1 MNEEKNN
8 LTVIDTQNTAENEEN
23 KIVKIVNDQ
32 VKNQK
37 EAQPETKNVEDEAE
51 PVLMPDGAKQLLK
64 ELYLLR
70 SYSGFEEPIRQGIS
84 NFLKKNNIPFVN
96 LNGNILGFNYP
107 GAPLFSAHMDMVNTE
122 NYKLKC
128 DEYSLSSDHVFTLDK
143 KACIR
148 LYRDKEKKHQTSLG
162 ADDKNGI
169 WTILALLSTGRKINF
184 AFCHSEETGGTGSRQ
199 IIDDKECAEFIK
211 SCPYGIIIDRRNA
224 GDIIGY
230 ENKYCL
236 ALDDRL
242 EQFAK
247 DLDYPFKCTSGSVS
261 DADRFSTL
269 IECVNLSCGYYCPHT
284 SNEYTNLNELW
295 TTFCFC
301 CDIVDHFKYTPLSH
315 SRIKAMKGSSYS
327 SNSYCGR
334 STNHYG
340 YHTGNYSGVSSG
352 ATSST
357 IINGKSTV
365 KTDEKKISE
374 TNREKEKTTM
384 RSWRGTTKRCM
395 DGTPGN
401 TSTNCMDAMDEL
413 SYICDMAVENDGYL
427 EASLGAYIIPL
438 YSLSTIPKNIS
449 IRDELCWLRC
459 RGCQEHKILSK
470 TSIDSTFDCSKDGI
484 YQIDWEAK
492 IFGICTR
499 CKTLVDITEQV
510 WEYIC

>member
-1 MNEEKNN
+1 MKEEEGKKNLIIIN
-8 LTVIDTQNTAENEEN
+8 STA
-23 KIVKIVNDQ
+23 KSDKKD
-32 VKNQK
+32 
-37 EAQPETKNVEDEAE
+37 ETKTEKAETVTEAKPVEDDIE
-51 PVLMPDGAKQLLK
+51 PVLMPDVAKQMLK

-70 SYSGFEEPIRQGIS
+70 SYSGFEEPVRQGII
-84 NFLKKNNIPFVN
+84 NFLNKHHIPFVN
-96 LNGNILGFNYP
+96 LNGNILGFNHP

-122 NYKLKC
+122 NYKLK
-128 DEYSLSSDHVFTLDK
+128 DGEFALSNEHVFTLDK

-148 LYRDKEKKHQTSLG
+148 LYRDKDKKHQTSLG

-169 WTILALLSTGRKINF
+169 WTILSLLSTGRRINF

-199 IIDDKECAEFIK
+199 VIDDKECAEFIK

-247 DLDYPFKCTSGSVS
+247 ELNYPFKCTSGSVS

-301 CDIVDHFKYTPLSH
+301 CDIIDHFEYTPLSH

-327 SNSYCGR
+327 SSSYSGNSTYYGGSSGYSGYYGGYNR
-334 STNHYG
+334 STYG
-340 YHTGNYSGVSSG
+340 NSSSS
-352 ATSST
+352 ASSTTVTYKTSST
-357 IINGKSTV
+357 SN
-365 KTDEKKISE
+365 EKKISE
-374 TNREKEKTTM
+374 DHKKEKKKMRTGRVTT
-384 RSWRGTTKRCM
+384 TTSM
-395 DGTPGN
+395 DGADDDL
-401 TSTNCMDAMDEL
+401 SSIMDEL
-413 SYICDMAVENDGYL
+413 NYICELAVENDGYL

-438 YSLSTIPKNIS
+438 YSLKDLPGDRS
-449 IRDELCWLRC
+449 IRDELAWIRC
-459 RGCQEHKILSK
+459 RGCQEHKVLSQ
-470 TSIDSTFDCSKDGI
+470 TTIDSTFYCSEASD
-484 YQIDWEAK
+484 YQLDWNAK